1 MMDFLNK
8 QGLAKKVA
16 IILLLLVACV
26 LPYVL
31 DRYLIY
37 IINLIFIN
45 MVLCLGLNVLLGY
58 GGQFAF
64 SNAAFYGIGA
74 YTSSLLAT
82 NFLIPYWLTIPI
94 GAIFTAF
101 IGLLIAL
108 PALRLKGVYLA
119 IITIGFTH
127 LTLWVFLHWTSVTHG
142 GGGFEVP
149 PLVTGVFEAPYEKD
163 IYYVAMAVAIV
174 VVLVTYRLLR
184 SKVGRALVAIREN
197 EVVAEALAI
206 NVTTYKMIAFTYSGL
221 LAGLSGGM
229 FAVLLRFCFP
239 ENFDIFQ
246 MIMQFATIMVG
257 GLGSVMGT
265 LIGAVIVTVLPEL
278 LRGPF
283 TAYMEIIFGSLLLF
297 FTVFM
302 PEGIFGYIMKKGWV
316 KRERLYI

>member
-1 MMDFLNK
+1 MTFVNK
-8 QGLAKKVA
+8 SSLSKKIA
-16 IILLLLVACV
+16 SISFFIIICA
-26 LPYVL
+26 LPFVVDRYVL
-31 DRYLIY
+31 YV
-37 IINLIFIN
+37 INLIFIN
-45 MVLCLGLNVLLGY
+45 IIVCLGLNVLLGY

-74 YTSSLLAT
+74 YTSALLT
-82 NFLIPYWLTIPI
+82 TRLLIPYWLSIPI

-127 LTLWVFLHWTSVTHG
+127 LTLWVFLHWVKVTHG

-149 PLVTGVFEAPYEKD
+149 PLVLGVFAPPYEKD
-163 IYYVAMAVAIV
+163 IYYITLAIAILAV
-174 VVLVTYRLLR
+174 LFTYKLIR

-197 EVVAEALAI
+197 EIVAQALAI
-206 NVTTYKMIAFTYSGL
+206 NITTYKMIAFTYSGL
-221 LAGLSGGM
+221 LAGISGGL
-229 FAVLLRFCFP
+229 FAILLRFCFP
-239 ENFDIFQ
+239 ENFDLFQ
-246 MIMQFATIMVG
+246 MVMQFAMIMVG

-265 LIGAVIVTVLPEL
+265 LIGASIVTILPEL

-283 TAYMEIIFGSLLLF
+283 TAYMEILFGALLLF

-302 PEGIFGYIMKKGWV
+302 PEGIFGFIKKKGWV
-316 KRERLYI
+316 KRESLCT